1 MTNAHDSGGHER
13 EFTLAAVQAA
23 PCYHDRAGST
33 EKAVRLIAEAG
44 ALGADIAAFGETW
57 LPGYPYWAR
66 RDHPHL
72 ARAREQYIA
81 QAVEIGGAETDALC
95 AAAAEADTDVVIGIA
110 ELDPHTRGTVYCTL
124 LFISNAGEILGRH
137 RKLKPTDAE
146 RRIWAEGDGASL
158 VTYERPYGRLSGLNC
173 WEHQMML
180 PGYALAAQGTQVHIA
195 AWPDTAGS
203 QSSLLSRAFAF
214 QAGAYVIS
222 AGGLGS
228 EIDVPEA
235 FRDLPA
241 PTLRAQSQI
250 IGPQGNVIAEAPA
263 GEETIITSTVSLS
276 AVRERKSYGDIG
288 GHYARPDVLQLRVN
302 RTPAATVLFEQE
314 GVLPPGSLSPPD

>member
-1 MTNAHDSGGHER
+1 MSDDR

-23 PCYHDRAGST
+23 PCFHDRAGST

-44 ALGADIAAFGETW
+44 ALGADLAAFGETW
-57 LPGYPYWAR
+57 LPGYPYWAFR
-66 RDHPHL
+66 EHPSL
-72 ARAREQYIA
+72 RRAREQYIA
-81 QAVEIGGAETDALC
+81 QAVEIGGPETDALC
-95 AAAAEADTDVVIGIA
+95 EAAAEADTDVAIGIA
-110 ELDPHTRGTVYCTL
+110 ELDPETRGTVYCTL
-124 LFISNAGEILGRH
+124 LFISNEGAILGRH

-146 RRIWAEGDGASL
+146 RRVWAEGDGASL

-195 AWPDTAGS
+195 AWPDTRGS

-214 QAGAYVIS
+214 QAGAYVVS
-222 AGGLGS
+222 VGGAGRES
-228 EIDVPEA
+228 DVPEA

-241 PTLRAQSQI
+241 PKMSPQSQI

-263 GEETIITSTVSLS
+263 GEETIITSTVSLQ
-276 AVRERKSYGDIG
+276 AVRERKSFGDIG

-302 RTPAATVLFEQE
+302 RTPAARVVFE
-314 GVLPPGSLSPPD
+314 D